1 VTFVKT
7 ETVAEWNRIYFG
19 FHSNADTQILNR
31 KLTVTLLFEVDNWT
45 IGSGAESVVSV
56 QRVFQQVWF
65 QH

>member
-1 VTFVKT
+1 
-7 ETVAEWNRIYFG
+7 
-19 FHSNADTQILNR
+19 
-31 KLTVTLLFEVDNWT
+31 LTVTLLFEVDNWT